1 MIGLGG
7 LGKQLSKEK
16 CALKQSRDKDKES
29 TIKLR

>member
-16 CALKQSRDKDKES
+16 CARDSVVTDTGLGK
-29 TIKLR
+29 